1 MTDEPPVPVD
11 HAVEI
16 ATKRTKSAERDYL
29 DADVTEEEA
38 IVRADKV
45 ERRAEDLTEL
55 AGDAARRRA
64 TRADSAFVR
73 SRRNPAPAA
82 ARISG

>member
-11 HAVEI
+11 QAVEI

-55 AGDAARRRA
+55 AGDAAKKEN
-64 TRADSAFVR
+64 D
-73 SRRNPAPAA
+73 APD
-82 ARISG
+82 

>member
-11 HAVEI
+11 QAVEI

-55 AGDAARRRA
+55 RSEERR
-64 TRADSAFVR
+64 VGKECHVVCR
-73 SRRNPAPAA
+73 SRWSPYH
-82 ARISG
+82 